1 MTLNSLISQSRKH
14 YHRFYRLVVFAVILM
29 TAVLTGSLLLGDSVR
44 GTLVQRVDE
53 RLGKY
58 ETIITSGSGFMRPLP
73 PPSPVEREPERE
85 QAANSK
91 LSTLNT
97 NSFLLMDGY
106 VSVGKKL
113 LPVYVWGTDSD
124 SLLSNEVLINEPLR
138 DRLNDQE
145 DIVLHLPSRNQVPSG
160 TLFVTK
166 SYATQMR
173 VHVVGVKSMED
184 GGNILLKNEQTL
196 PLNIF
201 INRKHLAEKME
212 LEGKINIV
220 LSKDIITEEQL
231 NKCWTPELSGIH
243 LTDTSLTCD
252 GIFISESIKE
262 KVENG
267 RWKGESGKEKVDSG
281 KDNFQLSIINSQL
294 CQLYFSYFVNDII
307 NGKDTIPYSFVT
319 AVNKW
324 HGESLDGQ
332 DIILSDYAA
341 KRLHVSVNDSV
352 DMSYFI
358 AKDLKNLETNARR
371 FKVKRIVPLSDFM
384 GDSLLIANFPG
395 LSNVVKCTD
404 WDSDLP
410 IKMERVHKIDED
422 YWYAYRQTPKAI
434 VSYEAVQS
442 DWSNAFG
449 SATAIRFTSRPDI
462 DLNPSDAGVQIYHP
476 RAQGLKAATGGV
488 DFAGLFLALGFF
500 IILAAILLMKNPLVE
515 MFTLRQSEIQLYQ
528 QLGFKNKTI
537 IRHLFYEAFCV
548 MLYASPLGVLAGLLY
563 SGLTL
568 WLLGNVW
575 SGATHTEGFALH
587 IQPLTLIIGWM
598 VSLIICAI
606 VLWMVLIKPPKAHQ
620 KAPHPPKGELFIYF
634 FRARH
639 KVSLQSK
646 NSPSGEIEGGLS
658 PLGGWGASLWLIVGL
673 FLNFIYLHNMALFIV
688 CGLLWILTW
697 GLFLRRYV
705 ERKRWKAESE
715 DLGGFTRTRLTWLSI
730 HAYIKQHI
738 LAYWALSMG
747 VFSVFSVGLNRP
759 DFSQAKQQMG
769 GYQLYVDS
777 RVPIQYDLNNPDVRH
792 KLSLQSLPD
801 STLFLSFLR
810 HTQDEASCLNLNQV
824 VTPTVLGVDIK
835 DMEPFGLSS
844 ITQHPTPTT
853 HIPQLYIDEEA
864 LMWSLKKSV
873 GDTLLYHNDKGKEVP
888 VLIAGTY
895 PTGIFHG
902 NAIMSKE
909 DFRTLWPKEV
919 GVEVLLVKSSH
930 PEEAAEILSIAMN
943 EYGLNIQTVEERIKM
958 FFEVTET
965 YLIIFMTLGG
975 LGLLLGIFSL
985 VIIVR
990 KNLTAQATT
999 IQQYRAM
1006 GFPEHL
1012 IKQMLLRENIIVP
1025 FYAILTGA
1033 TGSIISI
1040 SANVG
1045 GAGITALL
1053 SALAVLIIICLILYH
1068 SIKWII
1074 QLTINN

>member
-1 MTLNSLISQSRKH
+1 MTLNSLISQSRKY

-29 TAVLTGSLLLGDSVR
+29 TTVLTGSLLLGDSVR

-58 ETIITSGSGFMRPLP
+58 ETIITGGTGFMSDNMMQHPILKH
-73 PPSPVEREPERE
+73 
-85 QAANSK
+85 AHG
-91 LSTLNT
+91 
-97 NSFLLMDGY
+97 FLLMDGY

-113 LPVYVWGTDSD
+113 HPVYVWGTDSD
-124 SLLSNEVLINEPLR
+124 SLSSNEVLINEPLST
-138 DRLNDQE
+138 RLKNQE

-173 VHVVGVKSMED
+173 VHVAGVKSVED
-184 GGNILLKNEQTL
+184 GGNIFLKNEQTL

-201 INRKHLAEKME
+201 VNRKHLAEKME

-220 LSKDIITEEQL
+220 LSKDIINEELL
-231 NKCWTPELSGIH
+231 NKCWTPEFSGIH

-252 GIFISESIKE
+252 GIFISESIKD
-262 KVENG
+262 KVEVG
-267 RWKGESGKEKVDSG
+267 LAQLDEPKRIKSKVP
-281 KDNFQLSIINSQL
+281 QLN
-294 CQLYFSYFVNDII
+294 FSYFVNDIV

-324 HGESLDGQ
+324 HGDPLDGQ

-341 KRLHVSVNDSV
+341 KRLHVFVNDSV

-358 AKDLKNLETNARR
+358 AKDLKNLETNARKFR
-371 FKVKRIVPLSDFM
+371 VKRIVSLSDFM

-422 YWYAYRQTPKAI
+422 FWYAYRQTPKAI

-449 SATAIRFTSRPDI
+449 SATAIRFVSCPDI
-462 DLNPSDAGVQIYHP
+462 HLNPSDAGIQIYHP

-488 DFAGLFLALGFF
+488 NFAGLFLALGFF
-500 IILAAILLMKNPLVE
+500 IILAAILLMKNPLLE
-515 MFTLRQSEIQLYQ
+515 MFALRQNEIHLYQ
-528 QLGFKNKTI
+528 QLGFNKKDITK
-537 IRHLFYEAFCV
+537 HLFYEAFCV
-548 MLYASPLGVLAGLLY
+548 MLYTSPLGVIAGLLY

-598 VSLIICAI
+598 VSIIICAI
-606 VLWMVLIKPPKAHQ
+606 VLWTILRNVQTSNTTHTSGNTKLPIINYQLIIVSILTLTLIAVN
-620 KAPHPPKGELFIYF
+620 FIYF
-634 FRARH
+634 H
-639 KVSLQSK
+639 
-646 NSPSGEIEGGLS
+646 
-658 PLGGWGASLWLIVGL
+658 
-673 FLNFIYLHNMALFIV
+673 YMALFIV

-705 ERKRWKAESE
+705 ESQRLNIEIQKSII
-715 DLGGFTRTRLTWLSI
+715 LTRARMTWLSI

-844 ITQHPTPTT
+844 ITHHPTSTT

-873 GDTLLYHNDKGKEVP
+873 GDTLFYQDDKGKNVP

-1006 GFPEHL
+1006 GFTEHL

-1025 FYAILTGA
+1025 FYAILIGA

-1053 SALAVLIIICLILYH
+1053 SALTVLIIICLILFH
-1068 SIKWII
+1068 SIRWLIKLTLDKII
-1074 QLTINN
+1074 TDNINQ